1 VTVYTARGDGG
12 TYQTTNTERAARLSR
27 DGYRVTAVV
36 R

>member
-1 VTVYTARGDGG
+1 VTVYAVRGDDE
-12 TYQTTNTERAARLSR
+12 THQTTNTERAARLSR